1 MSLELEKSQ
10 GSFQQLLNYCI
21 AFSRGRTGVGTERI
35 RRNRSELSR
44 YARIFHEQCDTLTTS
59 VRETIEKLE
68 GGNCIILMTAHQPN
82 LFAYS
87 GVLRKATL
95 ISVLARKMEE
105 VTKVP
110 TVSFFGIA
118 DQDFTDDRWVRS
130 TCLPDVSKRGGV
142 LELRADL
149 PDKLLLNKATKPS
162 RQVLD
167 SWKSEIDSWIERE
180 FRSIVRYGKSF
191 GLRFPQYNQLKKNF
205 GDFWR
210 IVEDAHAIA
219 GTFSDFSA
227 YVISEIVNHVWEY
240 STIFSRFS
248 ECEQIFGEEFR
259 FLLSHFEKYSK
270 QVKEAILAESKSGDG
285 VFEGEYETIPFWY
298 HCVCGGKA
306 RLTAAQHGESLLG
319 SGQCLHCG
327 KDYTIDLG
335 TKDSPE
341 VSSILSRISTRSLPM
356 PLVFFEGLGIDC
368 YVGGI
373 GGKTY
378 LDQAKHVA
386 EHMGMHFPPIA
397 IWRPKDV
404 YLGIGQLDA
413 LMTFR
418 RVSGT
423 FDLLRYSVVRTK
435 IKKEIAHIDR
445 RIRKIESE
453 KERICRS
460 AVTKEKI
467 VSELKSLSARQH
479 EIRKETSYSLLSRN
493 LGLLENAVAAM
504 NLHPSVIDYAISI
517 GLKATSDQWK
527 AFLERNGDF
536 STNLNLRTVVDASLK
551 GIPLGF
557 ASCDDSNRIDRA

>member
-1 MSLELEKSQ
+1 
-10 GSFQQLLNYCI
+10 
-21 AFSRGRTGVGTERI
+21 
-35 RRNRSELSR
+35 
-44 YARIFHEQCDTLTTS
+44 
-59 VRETIEKLE
+59 
-68 GGNCIILMTAHQPN
+68 
-82 LFAYS
+82 
-87 GVLRKATL
+87 
-95 ISVLARKMEE
+95 
-105 VTKVP
+105 
-110 TVSFFGIA
+110 
-118 DQDFTDDRWVRS
+118 
-130 TCLPDVSKRGGV
+130 
-142 LELRADL
+142 
-149 PDKLLLNKATKPS
+149 
-162 RQVLD
+162 
-167 SWKSEIDSWIERE
+167 
-180 FRSIVRYGKSF
+180 
-191 GLRFPQYNQLKKNF
+191 
-205 GDFWR
+205 
-210 IVEDAHAIA
+210 
-219 GTFSDFSA
+219 
-227 YVISEIVNHVWEY
+227 
-240 STIFSRFS
+240 
-248 ECEQIFGEEFR
+248 
-259 FLLSHFEKYSK
+259 
-270 QVKEAILAESKSGDG
+270 
-285 VFEGEYETIPFWY
+285 
-298 HCVCGGKA
+298 
-306 RLTAAQHGESLLG
+306 
-319 SGQCLHCG
+319 
-327 KDYTIDLG
+327 
-335 TKDSPE
+335 
-341 VSSILSRISTRSLPM
+341 M

-467 VSELKSLSARQH
+467 VSELKSLSAKQH